1 MSFFSLIF
9 LAFLAILVIV
19 YFRIPK
25 RFQWICLLIAS
36 YVFYL
41 WGGKWQA
48 LIFLLT
54 TTATVFLGGLA
65 MDRIQGGIRLPDNAD
80 KAAKKQAKEAAQKR
94 KKRVMVLI
102 IVINLF
108 LLGLVKYAA
117 FIITSVNGLLAEGSA
132 IPVPSIIVP
141 LGISFYTF
149 QSLGYIIDVYRG
161 KVKADRNFFKFAL
174 FVSYFPQ
181 IVQGPISRYGQLAH
195 QLYEEHSFDYKR
207 VRFGAER
214 MLWGFFKKIVIADRI
229 AILVDHVFGN
239 YAQNGY
245 AGLTVFIGVLLYSI
259 QIYVD
264 FASGM
269 DIAIGISQIFGIEQ
283 VENFR
288 QPFMAKSV
296 ADFWR
301 RWHITLGAWMKEY
314 VFYPIA
320 LSKPFNRMGKSLR
333 KVFGTKAGKIIPTSI
348 ASFIVFLLV
357 GVWHGASWN
366 FVVYGVYQAIFV
378 STHTLFDGLYAKMRK
393 GCHVNEESV
402 SWKIF
407 QILRTV
413 LIITIGRYLTR
424 ATSFT
429 QAWDMWG
436 ATFKQFNPWVIFD
449 GTLFNL
455 GLSPANFVLMIVLIA
470 VVFIVDFCHER
481 GIRFRERIDRT
492 DIVFR
497 WFLYFVLLFGI
508 IIFGIYGPGYSAGNF
523 IYQGY

>member
-1 MSFFSLIF
+1 MSFFSLLF
-9 LAFLAILVIV
+9 LAFLAILLIV
-19 YFRIPK
+19 YFLIPK
-25 RFQWICLLIAS
+25 KGQWICLLIAS

-48 LIFLLT
+48 VLFLLA
-54 TTATVFLGGLA
+54 TTATVFLGGLW
-65 MDRIQGGIRLPDNAD
+65 MDRIQDGFVLPDGAD
-80 KAAKKQAKEAAQKR
+80 KAQKKQAKEAVQK
-94 KKRVMVLI
+94 KKKKVMVLI
-102 IVINLF
+102 LVFNLF

-117 FIITSVNGLLAEGSA
+117 FIITSINGLLADGG
-132 IPVPSIIVP
+132 IPVPAILVP

-181 IVQGPISRYGQLAH
+181 IVQGPISRYGQLAN
-195 QLYEEHSFDYKR
+195 QLYESHTFDYKR

-214 MLWGFFKKIVIADRI
+214 VLWGFFRKIVIADRI
-229 AILVDHVFGN
+229 AIVVDNVFAN
-239 YAQNGY
+239 YAVNGY
-245 AGLTVFIGVLLYSI
+245 EGFTVFLGALLYGI
-259 QIYVD
+259 QIYID
-264 FASGM
+264 FSSGM
-269 DIAIGISQIFGIEQ
+269 DIVIGISQMLGIEQ

-314 VFYPIA
+314 VFYPLA
-320 LSKPFNRMGKSLR
+320 LSKPFNRMGKSMR

-366 FVVYGVYQAIFV
+366 FVVYGLYQAIFV
-378 STHTLFDGLYAKMRK
+378 STNTLFDGLYAKMRK
-393 GCHVNEESV
+393 GCHVNEASL
-402 SWKIF
+402 SWRIF
-407 QILRTV
+407 QVVRTI
-413 LIITIGRYLTR
+413 LIITFGRYLTR
-424 ATSFT
+424 ADGFI
-429 QAWDMWG
+429 QAWEMWG
-436 ATFKQFNPWVIFD
+436 ATFKKFNPWIFFD

-455 GLSPANFVLMIVLIA
+455 GLSPANFILMILFIA
-470 VVFIVDFCHER
+470 VVFIIDFCHER
-481 GIRFRERIDRT
+481 GTHFRERIDRT